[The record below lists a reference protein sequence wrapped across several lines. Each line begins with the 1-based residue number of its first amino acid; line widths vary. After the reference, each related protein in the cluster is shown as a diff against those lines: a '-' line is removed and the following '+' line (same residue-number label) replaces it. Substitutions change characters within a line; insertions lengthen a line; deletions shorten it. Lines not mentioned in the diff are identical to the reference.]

1 MKILMHL
8 HVMRDPEYESYI
20 FSVWSLCV
28 SVCACVCVCV
38 CARVCVCVYV
48 SVISI
53 IQKQIAAEASNLVFH
68 TRIMYIFY
76 MKLCIN
82 IRQKLCVQGYT
93 KEF

>member
-53 IQKQIAAEASNLVFH
+53 IQKQFVTEIPNLVF
-68 TRIMYIFY
+68 YISIIY
-76 MKLCIN
+76 RCPIAETPRHGD
-82 IRQKLCVQGYT
+82 I
-93 KEF
+93 